1 MKGDTMSKRLMFTTM
16 AAMFLMSSAA
26 FAATA
31 PSAQECASL
40 QQQFD
45 QAIVQHSTAPKAN
58 SAKNLYTQAGKLCK
72 AGKYKSGVAKYN
84 AAFKDIGVTPKMERS
99 PPGYLLMR

>member
-1 MKGDTMSKRLMFTTM
+1 MSKRLMMTTM

-31 PSAQECASL
+31 PTAEDCTSL

-45 QAIVQHSTAPKAN
+45 QAIVQHSTAPKA
-58 SAKNLYTQAGKLCK
+58 SQAKNLYTQAGKLCK
-72 AGKYKSGVAKYN
+72 AGKYKSGVAKYD
-84 AAFKDIGVTPKMERS
+84 AAFKDIGVTPKM
-99 PPGYLLMR
+99 

>member
-1 MKGDTMSKRLMFTTM
+1 MSKRLMMTTM
-16 AAMFLMSSAA
+16 AALFLMSSAA

-31 PSAQECASL
+31 PTAQECATL

-45 QAIVQHSTAPKAN
+45 QAIVQHATAPKA
-58 SAKNLYTQAGKLCK
+58 SQAKNLYTEAGKLCK

-84 AAFKDIGVTPKMERS
+84 AAFKDIGVTPKM
-99 PPGYLLMR
+99 